1 MLGVLVEPMLLL
13 GLWLPHRL
21 PVPPTS
27 ATSPTPFILAAE
39 PEHSAGAGALCL
51 CVRHFIEMGK
61 LPFDLAE
68 AEQELQEVRSLS
80 IAAAA
85 LAS

>member
-13 GLWLPHRL
+13 GLWVAHRL

-27 ATSPTPFILAAE
+27 ATSPTPFITGRE

-51 CVRHFIEMGK
+51 CVRHFYQMGK

-68 AEQELQEVRSLS
+68 AEQELQEGPSLS

>member
-1 MLGVLVEPMLLL
+1 MLGVLVEPMLRLVC
-13 GLWLPHRL
+13 GLPHRL

-27 ATSPTPFILAAE
+27 ATSPHRLSLAAE
-39 PEHSAGAGALCL
+39 PEHPAGAGALCL
-51 CVRHFIEMGK
+51 AFATFIEMGK

-68 AEQELQEVRSLS
+68 AERSCRKVRSLS
-80 IAAAA
+80 TAAAA